1 MAIEKW
7 TIAEKWLEKIDRP
20 WMSGKTPSDR
30 VAAGIDRRAVRSMKD
45 AAENVLQS
53 ASPRYTDIF
62 VFADG
67 TGVYEKRQDDWFVMD
82 AAAVREHGGES
93 DDDEVEDDEVIE
105 AN

>member
-1 MAIEKW
+1 MATEKW

-20 WMSGKTPSDR
+20 WMSGKTPGDR

-62 VFADG
+62 VIADG
-67 TGVYEKRQDDWFVMD
+67 TGVYEKRQDDWFAMD
-82 AAAVREHGGES
+82 ADEVREHGGEA
-93 DDDEVEDDEVIE
+93 DDEVEDDEAVE
-105 AN
+105 TN